1 MTVTLRLVLDQLIDV
16 VDPDAAEAA
25 REIAAALV
33 ATAPRGCAV
42 GAIVPAGAESAA
54 AEIAGLADVWRAPL
68 ARPALSASWQL
79 GITPGIGGGLIHAPG
94 PLAPLVRHDRVN
106 DNDQTVVTLWELCA
120 WEIPGDLP
128 RAAVASQRAL
138 LRRAEKF
145 ADAVVVPTHALAAKL
160 AEIAPR
166 LAGRVRVIPG
176 AAPRGFTVPSDA
188 VGRRRELG
196 VGEDVIV
203 VAGSRCDDAAFA
215 TAFSAIA
222 SHGCDRGVVVMD
234 ALPGSE
240 QRVLDLA
247 AAAGL
252 SAERVRVHTHLDA
265 PDRASVFDVATAVIA
280 PSALS
285 AFPWRA
291 VEALTLGVPLVAMAS
306 DVHEEVL
313 LDGALIAPV
322 ESFSDALGQVLA
334 SEESRKRY
342 AVRAADRGRAFSW
355 RDHAERVWALHS
367 EL

>member
-1 MTVTLRLVLDQLIDV
+1 MTVTLRLVLDQLVDV

-33 ATAPRGCAV
+33 KTAPRGCAV

-68 ARPALSASWQL
+68 ARPALTASWQL
-79 GITPGIGGGLIHAPG
+79 GIAPGIGGGLIHAPST
-94 PLAPLVRHDRVN
+94 LAPLVRHDRVN

-120 WEIPGDLP
+120 WEVPGDLP
-128 RAAVASQRAL
+128 RTMVAAQRAL
-138 LRRAEKF
+138 MRRAEKF

-160 AEIAPR
+160 AEVAPR
-166 LAGRVRVIPG
+166 LTGRVRVIPG
-176 AAPRGFTVPSDA
+176 AAPQDFAVPSDA

-196 VGEDVIV
+196 VADDVIV
-203 VAGSRCDDAAFA
+203 VAGSRCEDAAFA
-215 TAFSAIA
+215 AAFSAIG
-222 SHGCDRGVVVMD
+222 SRGYDRSVVVLD
-234 ALPGSE
+234 AVPGAE
-240 QRVLDLA
+240 ERVLDLA
-247 AAAGL
+247 SAAGL
-252 SAERVRVHTHLDA
+252 PAERVRVHAHLNA
-265 PDRASVFDVATAVIA
+265 PDRAAVLDAASALIS

-291 VEALTLGVPLVAMAS
+291 VEALALGVPIVAMAS
-306 DVHEEVL
+306 AVHEEVL

>member
-1 MTVTLRLVLDQLIDV
+1 MTVTLRLVLDQLVDV

-33 ATAPRGCAV
+33 KTAPRGCVV
-42 GAIVPAGAESAA
+42 GAIVPAGAEAAA

-68 ARPALSASWQL
+68 ARPALTASWQL
-79 GITPGIGGGLIHAPG
+79 GIVPGVGGGLIHAPST
-94 PLAPLVRHDRVN
+94 LAPLVRHDRVN

-120 WEIPGDLP
+120 WEVPGDLP
-128 RAAVASQRAL
+128 RTMVAAQRAL
-138 LRRAEKF
+138 VRRAEKF

-160 AEIAPR
+160 ADVAPR
-166 LAGRVRVIPG
+166 LTGRVRVIPG
-176 AAPRGFTVPSDA
+176 AAPQDFAVPSDA

-196 VGEDVIV
+196 VADDVIV

-215 TAFSAIA
+215 AAFSAIG
-222 SHGCDRGVVVMD
+222 SRGCDRSVVVLD
-234 ALPGSE
+234 AVSGAE
-240 QRVLDLA
+240 ERVLDLA

-252 SAERVRVHTHLDA
+252 TAERVRVHAHLSA
-265 PDRASVFDVATAVIA
+265 PDRAAVLDAASALIS

-291 VEALTLGVPLVAMAS
+291 VEALALGVPIVAMAS
-306 DVHEEVL
+306 PVHEEVL
-313 LDGALIAPV
+313 LDGALMAPV